1 MTTTI
6 TQENDALLA
15 KLEGELDTAAVTQVE
30 IDFQPLM
37 EAGKDIVLDCEK
49 LSYISSSGLRLFLSV
64 LKNRKAKGKSVK
76 IVNLSEDLLRI
87 FSMTGFNKLFGLE

>member
-1 MTTTI
+1 M
-6 TQENDALLA
+6 
-15 KLEGELDTAAVTQVE
+15 DTAAVTQVE
-30 IDFQPLM
+30 IDFQPMM

-64 LKNRKAKGKSVK
+64 LKNQKAKGKSVK

>member
-64 LKNRKAKGKSVK
+64 LKNQKAKGKSVK

>member
-1 MTTTI
+1 M
-6 TQENDALLA
+6 
-15 KLEGELDTAAVTQVE
+15 DTAAVTQVE

-64 LKNRKAKGKSVK
+64 LKNQKAKGKSVK

-87 FSMTGFNKLFGLE
+87 FSMTGFDKLFGLE

>member
-30 IDFQPLM
+30 IDFQPML

-64 LKNRKAKGKSVK
+64 LKNQKAKGKSVK

>member
-1 MTTTI
+1 M
-6 TQENDALLA
+6 
-15 KLEGELDTAAVTQVE
+15 DTAAVTQVE
-30 IDFQPLM
+30 IDFQPLL

-64 LKNRKAKGKSVK
+64 LKNQKAKGKSVK

>member
-64 LKNRKAKGKSVK
+64 LKNQKAKGKSVK

-87 FSMTGFNKLFGLE
+87 FSMTGFDKLFGLE

>member
-37 EAGKDIVLDCEK
+37 EAGKDFVLDCEK

-64 LKNRKAKGKSVK
+64 LKNQKAKGKSVK

-87 FSMTGFNKLFGLE
+87 FSMTGFSKLFGLE